1 MDAIKNIKDYAEL
14 FSLCKWMKAFFL
26 LNTQDSGYHQTFL
39 KMLEGR
45 EIEEWKTVGVF
56 PQVASEGPDF
66 WLTNLRH
73 GQDRPSQ
80 FLFLSVQLG
89 LVEEDSWK
97 MLTSCQ
103 PTLQSYFLLQKAANA
118 SSQLFHSSAVFL
130 TAPVYLGIIL
140 QQFWPE
146 LAWPERY
153 LPP

>member
-26 LNTQDSGYHQTFL
+26 LNTQDSGYHQTWRMKNCGCISSSGQWRSRLLADKPSSWAGSSFPVPFPFCTTQARGRRE
-39 KMLEGR
+39 LENVNQLPANLA
-45 EIEEWKTVGVF
+45 ELF
-56 PQVASEGPDF
+56 PSAK
-66 WLTNLRH
+66 
-73 GQDRPSQ
+73 
-80 FLFLSVQLG
+80 
-89 LVEEDSWK
+89 DSK
-97 MLTSCQ
+97 
-103 PTLQSYFLLQKAANA
+103 A